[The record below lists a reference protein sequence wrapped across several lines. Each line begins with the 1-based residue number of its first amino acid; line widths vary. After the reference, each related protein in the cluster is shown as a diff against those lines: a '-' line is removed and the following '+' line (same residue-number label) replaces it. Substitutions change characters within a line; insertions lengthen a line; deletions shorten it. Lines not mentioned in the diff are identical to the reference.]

1 MCANKRFSFYI
12 NKNYMMPF
20 KLDKA
25 KLTIGMT
32 WCLFETK
39 TELCFD
45 VFQSTDKRCSD
56 AKARAIGNAVSL
68 FLLNLFKFFPAYSW
82 VVQHDSKGY
91 QVKVFGLSRN
101 CYQSSRHESECIG
114 CLQHGICPNFSSF
127 VQIIKLLRSFSF

>member
-1 MCANKRFSFYI
+1 MCANQRFSFYI

-45 VFQSTDKRCSD
+45 VFQSTDKRCND
-56 AKARAIGNAVSL
+56 AKARAIGKAVSL
-68 FLLNLFKFFPAYSW
+68 FLLNLLKFFPAYSW
-82 VVQHDSKGY
+82 VVQHDSKDY

-101 CYQSSRHESECIG
+101 GTNQVDTNLSVQVVYNME
-114 CLQHGICPNFSSF
+114 F
-127 VQIIKLLRSFSF
+127 VLISLRLCKL

>member
-1 MCANKRFSFYI
+1 MCANERFSFYI

-45 VFQSTDKRCSD
+45 VFQSTDKRCND
-56 AKARAIGNAVSL
+56 AKARAIGKAVSL
-68 FLLNLFKFFPAYSW
+68 FLINLFKFFPAYSW
-82 VVQHDSKGY
+82 VVQHDSKDY
-91 QVKVFGLSRN
+91 
-101 CYQSSRHESECIG
+101 
-114 CLQHGICPNFSSF
+114 
-127 VQIIKLLRSFSF
+127 